1 VDGVLSLFGYED
13 GTPPPGDF
21 HWVNGVL
28 HCIGEGAGERL
39 LRLGDRFE
47 LVWATGWEE
56 TANEFLPHLLGLP
69 GGLPCLTFG
78 AAAVFGT
85 AHWKLDAIAHYAGNR
100 PAAWIDDCHDE
111 SCWRWAERRDAP
123 TLLVTTHSAEG
134 IRDDHVEHL
143 LAWADKLNGGRRPAA
158 PAVD

>member
-1 VDGVLSLFGYED
+1 MDGVLSLFGYED
-13 GTPPPGDF
+13 GTVPPGDF

-39 LRLGDRFE
+39 LRLGERYE

-69 GGLPCLTFG
+69 GELPCLTFG
-78 AAAVFGT
+78 SAAVWGT
-85 AHWKLDAIAHYAGNR
+85 AHWKLDAIAQYAGSR

-111 SCWRWAERRDAP
+111 SCLEWAEQRDAP
-123 TLLVTTHSAEG
+123 TLLLTTHSAEG
-134 IRDDHVEHL
+134 IRDEHVEHL
-143 LAWADKLNGGRRPAA
+143 LAWAERLNGEGPVS
-158 PAVD
+158 P